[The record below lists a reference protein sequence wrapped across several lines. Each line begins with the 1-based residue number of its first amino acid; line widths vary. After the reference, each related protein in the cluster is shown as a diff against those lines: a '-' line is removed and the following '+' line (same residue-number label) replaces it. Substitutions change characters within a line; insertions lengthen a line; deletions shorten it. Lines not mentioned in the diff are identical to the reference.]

1 MSALTAAARW
11 RVIVGKI
18 AAQGRSYPLIRRRRP
33 ATVGYLGIVRPF
45 VRPFVNSFLRPDVP
59 RNCFPINVP
68 GMGRFQQ
75 FDLVGYS

>member
-33 ATVGYLGIVRPF
+33 ATVGYLGM
-45 VRPFVNSFLRPDVP
+45 
-59 RNCFPINVP
+59 C
-68 GMGRFQQ
+68 
-75 FDLVGYS
+75 